1 VSQSKTERFS
11 LIVSVSIAVQP
22 AEPAL
27 SGEPTSRKEQQ
38 ILIAAG
44 ALFMAQGYGA
54 TSMDAI
60 AREAGVS
67 KATLYARFRNKED
80 LFGAIIAAACRRHAE
95 SLSGPEIEHTDVG
108 AALRRMARDFL
119 TLLLSPQA
127 GAIYRIVIA
136 EGPRFPELGRI
147 FYDSGPRRT
156 LDRLAS
162 YLGRADERGLLRIA
176 EPRVAAEQ
184 FAGMLKGD
192 LHLRHLLGLAEA
204 PNGAELDSLVDKAV
218 GAFLRAYRST
228 AA

>member
-1 VSQSKTERFS
+1 VSELK
-11 LIVSVSIAVQP
+11 VVQP

-27 SGEPTSRKEQQ
+27 AADAPSRKEQQ
-38 ILIAAG
+38 ILSAAG

-95 SLSGPEIEHTDVG
+95 SLSGPEIGHTNVG

-119 TLLLSPQA
+119 THVLSPQA
-127 GAIYRIVIA
+127 AAIYRIVIA

-147 FYDSGPRRT
+147 FYDSGPRLT
-156 LDRLAS
+156 LDRLTS
-162 YLGRADERGLLRIA
+162 YLGRAGERGLLRIA

-204 PNGAELDSLVDKAV
+204 PKAAELDAVVDKAV
-218 GAFLRAYRST
+218 GAFLRAYRS
-228 AA
+228 